1 MISIFKANVNDYKS
15 IVLIGNVS
23 VPEAHEGSCAPEDLN
38 EYIQNNYNESAIKKE
53 LGDENNIY
61 HILNYNGKAVGFS
74 KIILN
79 AKHPNIESENVVKLD
94 KIYLLKEFQGLKL
107 GFELLNY
114 NINFA
119 KNNKQNA
126 IWLDT
131 WIGNLKAIKF
141 YEKTG
146 FKIIGKNQFYINK
159 TTSNLIYQML
169 LNLA

>member
-15 IVLIGNVS
+15 IVDIGNVS

-61 HILNYNGKAVGFS
+61 YILNYNGKAVGFS

-79 AKHPNIESENVVKLD
+79 AKHPNIESENIVKLD

-126 IWLDT
+126 IWLYT
-131 WIGNLKAIKF
+131 WIGNLNAINF

-146 FKIIGKNQFYINK
+146 FKIIGENEFYINK